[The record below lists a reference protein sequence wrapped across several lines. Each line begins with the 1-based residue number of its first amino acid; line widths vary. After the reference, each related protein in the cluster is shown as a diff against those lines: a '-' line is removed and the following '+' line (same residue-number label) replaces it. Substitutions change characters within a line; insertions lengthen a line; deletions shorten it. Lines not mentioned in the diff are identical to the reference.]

1 MATPPD
7 LGGRPPLGDPDP
19 AFAYAL
25 KYCYEQ
31 ARRTAAGDRS
41 KDDASDPD
49 YMNTGWTQLWS
60 VLIASRLPVPFNL
73 GTPTTA

>member
-1 MATPPD
+1 MATPS
-7 LGGRPPLGDPDP
+7 DPDQPQPGHFHP

-31 ARRTAAGDRS
+31 ARRTAAGSLSHDG
-41 KDDASDPD
+41 ASDPD
-49 YMNTGWTQLWS
+49 YMHTGWTQLWS
-60 VLIASRLPVPFNL
+60 ALVASKLPVPMDL